1 MNNVVR
7 KLHLVLPRVRF
18 LGYVVGVAL
27 ILLNKNPIRVG
38 LEHGFHIRDL
48 VPGQEEEVGRI
59 TAHPLVV
66 GAA

>member
-1 MNNVVR
+1 MVLGGLDTPGLQGARMNNVVR

-27 ILLNKNPIRVG
+27 ILLDKNPIRVG

-48 VPGQEEEVGRI
+48 MPGQ
-59 TAHPLVV
+59 
-66 GAA
+66 